1 MSLTK
6 VSYSM
11 IDGAFINALDYG
23 AIGDG
28 VTNNTAA
35 IQAAIDAAA
44 VDGKT
49 VYVPAGR
56 YVHTGTIVL
65 KNSVNLF
72 GEGDCHNPELAG
84 FDKGTIFEYTGT
96 SDGWQINNPINSTTP
111 AMISVKGVTFY
122 APNVLPSKGAF
133 ADTGSTQLYFD
144 LCSFVFN
151 ASGVGLIFDQT
162 EVSEVSRC
170 QFLAI
175 GTGAGAGACIWLV
188 NGSSRI
194 PGASLFYTNRI
205 TISNC
210 QINPANAN
218 CRGILDD
225 GGVTH
230 TFIDNNFNGGS
241 VQIEASAV
249 NGFVVTNN
257 EMEGASAI
265 TCNITRGGYDQA
277 TPSVNF
283 SNNFIITESTGFN
296 VAANTCDKVIYTNN
310 LYDNAG
316 IVQVDNI
323 LSLFSLVAYGNSNRG
338 GGIKPINNY
347 STPTTDATSNLTVV
361 GETVAGSN
369 SYSTR
374 SITYSRSGDIVTF
387 SGYVTVSTK
396 DAAMSGNVKITGL
409 PLSAKRL
416 SFSGL
421 SCQVVNGYTLPAGYT
436 QVVASVGLN
445 QTDILLSVTG
455 PGVTLA
461 RLNAANISSGFEIFV
476 NGSYF
481 TS

>member
-28 VTNNTAA
+28 IANNTTA

-44 VDGKT
+44 VEGKS

-56 YVHTGTIVL
+56 YIHTGTIVL

-96 SDGWQINNPINSTTP
+96 NDGWQINNPINSSTP

-122 APNVLPSKGAF
+122 APNVLVGKGAF

-151 ASGVGLIFDQT
+151 AAGVGLIFDQT

-170 QFLAI
+170 QFLAVNS
-175 GTGAGAGACIWLV
+175 GTGACIWLV

-210 QINPANAN
+210 QINPANTN

-230 TFIDNNFNGGS
+230 TFIDNNFNGGA

-265 TCNITRGGYDQA
+265 TCNITRGIYDQP

-283 SNNFIITESTGFN
+283 SNNFIITDITGFN

-316 IVQVDNI
+316 MIQVDNI
-323 LSLFSLVAYGNSNRG
+323 LSLTSLVAYGNSNRG
-338 GGIKPINNY
+338 GGVKPINNY
-347 STPTTDATSNLTVV
+347 STPITDATSNLTVV

-369 SYSTR
+369 SYTTR

-387 SGYVTVSTK
+387 SAYIIVSTK
-396 DAAMSGNVKITGL
+396 DAAMSGNVRITGL
-409 PLSAKRL
+409 PFPAKRL
-416 SFSGL
+416 IFSGL
-421 SCQVVNGYTLPAGYT
+421 SCQVVNGYTLPAGYSEI
-436 QVVASVGLN
+436 VASVGLE
-445 QTDILLSVTG
+445 QTSIIFTTVGS
-455 PGVTLA
+455 GVVAA
-461 RLNAANISSGFEIFV
+461 RLDSANISNGFEIFI